1 MRGFLA
7 ASIGQFFMVHIADS
21 CALEMRYRVFS
32 RSYSTIKSV
41 LSDPKIG
48 SEAKINGWV
57 RSVRKLKSVAFAD
70 VTDGTTH
77 TSMPVIM
84 TPQQAKSLTTGAC
97 IEVIGKLKQSPGS
110 QQDIELEASDSPVI
124 LGPSAAD
131 YPLQKKYHSPE
142 FLRSLPQFRWKTQVN
157 SSTLR
162 YRSYAL
168 SQISRFYEENDYTQV
183 NSPLLTSSDCEGA
196 GEVFSVT
203 SGTNPEFFGKKAYLS
218 VSSQLHLEVYA
229 AALSRV
235 WNMAPAFRAEESDTN
250 RHLSEFWMIEA
261 EAAFVNSLEEITSVA
276 EGMIRAAVP
285 KGKAADNLLQS
296 IRSPERKELVE
307 NRWKMLSGDS
317 AWPRITYTEALKLLS
332 DARAA
337 GAKDSEGLTLPTV
350 SWSDGLASAHEK
362 YLSEHIFKSPVFVTD
377 YPKEI
382 KPFYM
387 KSSGDKTVAAFDLVV
402 PGMGELIGGSLREDN
417 YETLKQKME
426 KLDMD
431 LEDLDWYLKL
441 RQYGSFPHGGFGM
454 GFERLVCFMCGIEN
468 IRDAI
473 GFPRWA
479 NHIKC

>member
-1 MRGFLA
+1 MRQRIL
-7 ASIGQFFMVHIADS
+7 
-21 CALEMRYRVFS
+21 S

-41 LSDPKIG
+41 LSDPQVG
-48 SEAKINGWV
+48 SEANINGWV

-77 TSMPVIM
+77 MSMPVIM
-84 TPQQAKSLTTGAC
+84 TPQQAKLLTTGAC
-97 IEVIGKLKQSPGS
+97 IEVSGKLKQSPGS
-110 QQDIELEASDSPVI
+110 KQDVELEASKDPVI
-124 LGPSAAD
+124 LGQSAAD

-168 SQISRFYEENDYTQV
+168 SQISRFYDENDYTQV

-203 SGTNPEFFGKKAYLS
+203 AGSNSDFFGKKAYLS

-261 EAAFVNSLEEITSVA
+261 EIAFAKSLDDITEVA
-276 EGMIRAAVP
+276 EGMVRAAVP
-285 KGKAADNLLQS
+285 RGKAADNLLLS
-296 IRSPERKELVE
+296 IRSPERKELVQS
-307 NRWKMLSGDS
+307 RWQMLSGDS
-317 AWPRITYTEALKLLS
+317 AWPRITYDEAINMVA

-337 GAKDSEGLTLPTV
+337 GAQDSEGVVLPPV
-350 SWSDGLASAHEK
+350 SWSEGLASAHEK
-362 YLSEHIFKSPVFVTD
+362 YLAGHIFKSPVFVTD

-387 KSSGDKTVAAFDLVV
+387 KSSGEKTVAAFDLVV
-402 PGMGELIGGSLREDN
+402 PDMGELIGGSLREDD
-417 YETLKQKME
+417 YETLKQNME
-426 KLDMD
+426 KCNMD
-431 LEDLDWYLKL
+431 VEDLDWYLKL

-479 NHIKC
+479 NHIQC